1 MTIFTSFCSTPTI
14 VPLLDMANPPTIVLS
29 LRAEAPLDN
38 AVVEPTIKNVVDV
51 PAMGNPNDVLP
62 RRSSRRRRVRAGD
75 RFQPTGSNF
84 SLKLTDDEIEEDI
97 YAMTGALPRD
107 HPHRRPAPLQEKL
120 NVRTPPLFPLLL
132 HPRPLPFPPAPST

>member
-84 SLKLTDDEIEEDI
+84 SLKLTDGEIEEDI

-120 NVRTPPLFPLLL
+120 NRLVPGGSLAGLTPETYPL
-132 HPRPLPFPPAPST
+132 RPQDP

>member
-1 MTIFTSFCSTPTI
+1 
-14 VPLLDMANPPTIVLS
+14 MANPPTIVLS

-38 AVVEPTIKNVVDV
+38 AVVELTIKNVVDV

-107 HPHRRPAPLQEKL
+107 HPHRRPEPLQEKL

>member
-1 MTIFTSFCSTPTI
+1 MTIFTSFCFTSTI
-14 VPLLDMANPPTIVLS
+14 SPLLDMANPPTIILAM
-29 LRAEAPLDN
+29 RAEATSDN
-38 AVVEPTIKNVVDV
+38 TIQSIVKNVVDV
-51 PAMGNPNDVLP
+51 PPTMGNPNDVLP